1 MAPTPLA
8 ANSFDDNGVLVRNR
22 TDVAVCEGFPL
33 ALDLWASDGNA
44 GDKVRLPFRAF
55 ESLAHI
61 VITSGSGT
69 VASDFRAFESLAHI
83 VITESITS
91 SVRIRHYRSTFSS
104 TYSNNSTFS
113 STYSNSL

>member
-22 TDVAVCEGFPL
+22 TDVAVCEGYPL

-55 ESLAHI
+55 ESLADI
-61 VITSGSGT
+61 VIDIIIITNIIIITHPQSRNQGQ
-69 VASDFRAFESLAHI
+69 AS
-83 VITESITS
+83 SIFN
-91 SVRIRHYRSTFSS
+91 I
-104 TYSNNSTFS
+104 
-113 STYSNSL
+113 